1 VVRRRK
7 AVGDLYGPARAMA
20 SPSPPRRVSA
30 TLKTRLLKKKRSAT
44 ASSAALRWRVE
55 QDW

>member
-1 VVRRRK
+1 
-7 AVGDLYGPARAMA
+7 MA
-20 SPSPPRRVSA
+20 STISSQARVSA
-30 TLKTRLLKKKRSAT
+30 TLKTRLLKKKQSAT

>member
-1 VVRRRK
+1 LYPWSGTSDGLDHLLPGAR
-7 AVGDLYGPARAMA
+7 VGDVEA
-20 SPSPPRRVSA
+20 
-30 TLKTRLLKKKRSAT
+30 RLLKKKQSAT